1 MILLF
6 LGDTNKKPGD
16 DPVKI
21 EVDEK
26 SSDEDKVQK
35 AASGLL
41 EPLKKDKKKA
51 KKAVSTADIF
61 GGPAKPNTKN
71 KDPAKNNKKKVQKA
85 VSAADIFGIPK
96 KEKKKVQKAFSAADI
111 FGGPAKT
118 NKKNKDSAK
127 LTSLPSNSNASLA
140 GAPMIGKQTM
150 SLTSAPSLS
159 SLTSAPSLSS
169 LTYVREPLTGPSK
182 KSIKKKKQQMDIDS
196 ILGAF

>member
-6 LGDTNKKPGD
+6 LGDTNEKPGD
-16 DPVKI
+16 DPTKI

-26 SSDEDKVQK
+26 PSENKIQK

-41 EPLKKDKKKA
+41 EPLKKDKKKVQ
-51 KKAVSTADIF
+51 KAVSAADIF
-61 GGPAKPNTKN
+61 GEPAKPNKKN

-96 KEKKKVQKAFSAADI
+96 KKKKVQKAFSAADI
-111 FGGPAKT
+111 FGGPAKP
-118 NKKNKDSAK
+118 NKKNKGSAK

-140 GAPMIGKQTM
+140 GAPMLGKQTM

-169 LTYVREPLTGPSK
+169 LTSVREPLTSPSK

>member
-16 DPVKI
+16 DPTKI

-26 SSDEDKVQK
+26 SSENKIQK

-41 EPLKKDKKKA
+41 EPLKKDTKKVQ
-51 KKAVSTADIF
+51 KAVSAADIF
-61 GGPAKPNTKN
+61 GEPAKPNKKN
-71 KDPAKNNKKKVQKA
+71 KDPPAKNNKKKVQKA

-96 KEKKKVQKAFSAADI
+96 KKKKVQKAFSAADI
-111 FGGPAKT
+111 FGGPAKPK
-118 NKKNKDSAK
+118 KKNKDSAK
-127 LTSLPSNSNASLA
+127 LTSFPSNSNASLA
-140 GAPMIGKQTM
+140 GAPMLGKQTM

-169 LTYVREPLTGPSK
+169 LTSVREPLTGPSK
-182 KSIKKKKQQMDIDS
+182 KSTKKKKQQMDIDS